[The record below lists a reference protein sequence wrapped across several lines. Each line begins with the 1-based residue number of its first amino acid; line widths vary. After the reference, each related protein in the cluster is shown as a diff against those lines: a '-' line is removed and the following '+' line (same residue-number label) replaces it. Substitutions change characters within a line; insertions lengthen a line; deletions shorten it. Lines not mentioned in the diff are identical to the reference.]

1 MFGIF
6 LPTAPAVVSRCC
18 QKCPTRT
25 PSRLPILRLQL
36 TYAVYGR
43 VADGARTASS
53 GATIRRHRLPRVAMR
68 CKTGL
73 SKPISLLAVACCF
86 CALRPGWCQ
95 QWCQTV
101 SLTTVLGPPFR
112 AEYFVGRGD
121 LVGDLALAI
130 EITPASQREKRIL
143 LHLATDGPH
152 MARWSAPGA
161 ARERP

>member
-73 SKPISLLAVACCF
+73 DKPFSLLMLAQRF
-86 CALRPGWCQ
+86 SMLRAEWCQ
-95 QWCQTV
+95 QWCQILWHLQGK
-101 SLTTVLGPPFR
+101 SLCTIPTYCDR
-112 AEYFVGRGD
+112 AP
-121 LVGDLALAI
+121 ALARI
-130 EITPASQREKRIL
+130 VRRASLSLRGHTRCRIQTSENRLSTSSGEKGL
-143 LHLATDGPH
+143 SVCG
-152 MARWSAPGA
+152 
-161 ARERP
+161 